1 MSILLGA
8 PVWYGNR
15 PFKETLDELY
25 KLGLDYIEFSL
36 DYPLP
41 GSMAETERDELKNLL
56 EERDLKIGF
65 HSPLDTPVAH
75 PRVEIADASMTI
87 LRSCMT
93 FSAAFQPQSLYYNF
107 HLHPRVPTYK
117 LEDVRKQIKL
127 KSLQRCEELT
137 RMASE
142 FDIPAC
148 VENELV
154 PFDQSDLIF
163 EALSLCY
170 PQLQF
175 TFDVGHA
182 IKAEVGLSRI
192 KKRAADYL
200 DYLTRWIAKCGK
212 KMLVA
217 HVHDCASTSTGKGI
231 QDHLS
236 LGSGELDFDAVC
248 NLLKSTTC
256 KYLLIE
262 TFWKNSKKKKMDYE
276 ELGRNVELCKCYF

>member
-1 MSILLGA
+1 MSILFGA

-15 PFKETLDELY
+15 PFKETLEKLY

-41 GSMAETERDELKNLL
+41 ASMTEAEREELKNVLD
-56 EERDLKIGF
+56 EFDLKIGF

-75 PRVEIADASMTI
+75 PRKELGDASMTI
-87 LRSCMT
+87 LRSCLT
-93 FSAAFQPQSLYYNF
+93 FSADFLPRSLYYNF
-107 HLHPRVPTYK
+107 HLHPRIPTYK
-117 LEDVRKQIKL
+117 LEDVRKQIKR
-127 KSLQRCEELT
+127 KSLERCAELT

-142 FDIPAC
+142 FGIPAC

-154 PFDQSDLIF
+154 PFDRSDLIF

-182 IKAEVGLSRI
+182 IKAEVGHSRI
-192 KKRAADYL
+192 KRNAGEYL
-200 DYLTRWIAKCGK
+200 DYLTRWIEQCGT

-217 HVHDCASTSTGKGI
+217 HVHDCASTERGI

-236 LGSGELDFDAVC
+236 LGSGELDLDAVF
-248 NLLKSTTC
+248 NLLKSTPC
-256 KYLLIE
+256 RYLLIE
-262 TFWKNSKKKKMDYE
+262 TFWKNSERKEMDYA
-276 ELGRNVELCKCYF
+276 ELGRSVELCKSYF

>member
-1 MSILLGA
+1 MSVLLGA

-15 PFKETLDELY
+15 PFKKTLEELY

-41 GSMAETERDELKNLL
+41 PSMAEAEREGLKNLL
-56 EERDLKIGF
+56 EELDLKIGF

-87 LRSCMT
+87 LRSCMA
-93 FSAAFQPQSLYYNF
+93 FSAEFLPRSLYYNF
-107 HLHPRVPTYK
+107 HLHPRIPTYK
-117 LEDVRKQIKL
+117 LEDVRKQIKR
-127 KSLQRCEELT
+127 KSLERCEELT

-142 FDIPAC
+142 FGIPAC

-154 PFDQSDLIF
+154 PFDRSDLIF

-182 IKAEVGLSRI
+182 IKAEVGHSRI
-192 KKRAADYL
+192 KRKAGNYL
-200 DYLTRWIAKCGK
+200 DYLTRWIEKCGT

-217 HVHDCASTSTGKGI
+217 HVHDCASTENGI
-231 QDHLS
+231 QDHLA
-236 LGSGELDFDAVC
+236 LGSGELDFDAVF

-256 KYLLIE
+256 NYLLIE
-262 TFWKNSKKKKMDYE
+262 AFWKNSAKNGMDYE
-276 ELGRNVELCKCYF
+276 ELGRNVELCKCYL